1 MYFYGLRGRRLVKV
15 NKKSI
20 LFSNLV
26 KDIDISKYNQ
36 DEFRLIVG
44 EIYREIF
51 NENK

>member
-1 MYFYGLRGRRLVKV
+1 MKV
-15 NKKSI
+15 IKNSI

-36 DEFRLIVG
+36 DEFRLIVD